1 MFGQIDNNYISVG
14 LTTKVN
20 KGSSSRN
27 KNKNSNLT
35 LWNQIMTHILEGK
48 ELFQTEEITQQVL
61 KMELWMK
68 KIINL
73 LDTILIKQLVNI
85 KKSSALPNQLRL
97 AEITNVISSLL
108 YAYFIIFIF

>member
-1 MFGQIDNNYISVG
+1 MEKITTINKSISFNKNVEIEVRDFNSSNKKHPHIMFGQIDNNYISVG

-48 ELFQTEEITQQVL
+48 ELFQTEEITQ
-61 KMELWMK
+61 
-68 KIINL
+68 
-73 LDTILIKQLVNI
+73 
-85 KKSSALPNQLRL
+85 
-97 AEITNVISSLL
+97 
-108 YAYFIIFIF
+108 